1 LILAGLRNTEIY
13 DKEDITSRSRRVTA
27 MKFFKGQ
34 ENDRIYCIEHRIEKK
49 LYTIICVEL
58 VQRKKSKGVDK
69 KIKSIIESIAKYE
82 YEIKRT

>member
-1 LILAGLRNTEIY
+1 
-13 DKEDITSRSRRVTA
+13 

-34 ENDRIYCIEHRIEKK
+34 ENDRIYCIEQRNDKK

-58 VQRKKSKGVDK
+58 LERKKSKGVNR
-69 KIKSIIESIAKYE
+69 KIKAIIERIANYE

>member
-1 LILAGLRNTEIY
+1 MILAGLRNTELY
-13 DKEDITSRSRRVTA
+13 DKEDIASRSKRVTA

-34 ENDRIYCIEHRIEKK
+34 ENDRIYCIEQRIDKK

-58 VQRKKSKGVDK
+58 VERKKSKGVNR
-69 KIKSIIESIAKYE
+69 KIKSIIESIANYD